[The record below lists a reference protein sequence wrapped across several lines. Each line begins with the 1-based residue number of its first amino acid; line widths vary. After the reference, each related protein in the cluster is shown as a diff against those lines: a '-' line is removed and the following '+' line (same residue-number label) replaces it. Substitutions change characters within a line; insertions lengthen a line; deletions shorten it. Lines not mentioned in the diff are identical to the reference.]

1 MRSRVPKA
9 LVEVG
14 GRSLL
19 HWSVGALASAPSVDA
34 VHCVVPA
41 GYEPALDPLRAAWGA
56 LGRLLEAIPGGAT
69 RQASV
74 RAGLAAVR
82 TEWVLIHDAARCF
95 VEVRDAEQVLAAARE
110 TGAAIPV
117 IPISTRSRRSTATGW
132 SGPSIAR
139 DWSRCRHRRRFG
151 QACCGKRTRKPSAT
165 ASRARIA
172 PRSSSGSG

>member
-1 MRSRVPKA
+1 M
-9 LVEVG
+9 
-14 GRSLL
+14 
-19 HWSVGALASAPSVDA
+19 
-34 VHCVVPA
+34 HCVVPA
-41 GYEPALDPLRAAWGA
+41 GYEPALDPVRAAWGA

-117 IPISTRSRRSTATGW
+117 IPISDTIKEIDGDRVV
-132 SGPSIAR
+132 
-139 DWSRCRHRRRFG
+139 
-151 QACCGKRTRKPSAT
+151 RTFN
-165 ASRARIA
+165 RARLVQVQTPQA
-172 PRSSSGSG
+172 FRTSVLREAHEKAERDGS